1 MFSFF
6 SENDLISPKQSGFR
20 SGDSCTNQLLS
31 IAHEI
36 LSAFDDDHEVR
47 GVFLD
52 ISKAFDRVL
61 HEGLLFKLQ
70 QYGISGEL
78 ITLIKDFLSCRK
90 QRVVLN
96 GQHSPWADVK
106 AGVPQGS
113 ILSPLLF
120 LVYINDLP
128 NGLNSNVK
136 LFADDTSLFSV
147 VHNITDPANLL
158 NSDLSKISEW
168 ALQWKMSFNPDPIKQ
183 AQEII
188 FSRKTS
194 KRNHRGPMFNNN
206 IVNLT
211 TNHKHLGM
219 IFDSKLNFDKHLKSA
234 LKKVSKTVGLLR
246 KFQGI
251 LPRTSLITIY
261 KSFARPHL
269 DYSDII
275 YDQTFNESFHQRI
288 ESIQNNAA
296 IAITGATRGTSSEK
310 LYQGLGLESI

>member
-20 SGDSCTNQLLS
+20 PGDSCTNQLLS

-36 LSAFDDDHEVR
+36 LSAFDDCHEVR

-52 ISKAFDRVL
+52 ISKAFDRVW

-70 QYGISGEL
+70 QYGMSGEL

-96 GQHSPWADVK
+96 GQHSSWADVK
-106 AGVPQGS
+106 AGVLQGS
-113 ILSPLLF
+113 ILGPLIF
-120 LVYINDLP
+120 LIYINNLP

-147 VHNITDPANLL
+147 VHNISDSANLL
-158 NSDLSKISEW
+158 NSDLSKINEW

-194 KRNHRGPMFNNN
+194 KRNHPGLMLNNN

-219 IFDSKLNFDKHLKSA
+219 IFDSKLSFDEHLKSA
-234 LKKVSKTVGLLR
+234 LKKK
-246 KFQGI
+246 
-251 LPRTSLITIY
+251 
-261 KSFARPHL
+261 
-269 DYSDII
+269 
-275 YDQTFNESFHQRI
+275 
-288 ESIQNNAA
+288 
-296 IAITGATRGTSSEK
+296 
-310 LYQGLGLESI
+310 